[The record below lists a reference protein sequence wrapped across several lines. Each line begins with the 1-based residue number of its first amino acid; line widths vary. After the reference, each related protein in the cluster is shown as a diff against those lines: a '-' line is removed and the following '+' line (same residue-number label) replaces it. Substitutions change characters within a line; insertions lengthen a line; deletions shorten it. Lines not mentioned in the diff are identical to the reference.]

1 MKEIEYGDNLFF
13 GNIVSNLVLSFM
25 HKMKKYSKLGRKSQA
40 YFFKHQELG
49 SVELVHLIRQKSEN
63 LFT

>member
-1 MKEIEYGDNLFF
+1 
-13 GNIVSNLVLSFM
+13 M